1 MAAREVAKP
10 SVKAKK
16 FAYKYYEQ
24 LHKRVK
30 ELESK
35 REALQPKR
43 QPALPRSQLAYQPES
58 SGSAYTAQSEI
69 QAADALQSAAQA
81 IDSVGEPCPEAMAVA
96 EELRS
101 FAHKIDEVADK
112 KIGHVQN
119 RLSFDV
125 FRDVVTNVFQRFPEL
140 NVKQRVMAVYH
151 VGASFFLREERSQGP
166 GTQGT
171 IQSWPEQ
178 YFREDGKIREDV
190 ERAGGLDNILGT
202 SVD

>member
-1 MAAREVAKP
+1 MKLYVAC
-10 SVKAKK
+10 
-16 FAYKYYEQ
+16 
-24 LHKRVK
+24 
-30 ELESK
+30 ELFSSC
-35 REALQPKR
+35 LL
-43 QPALPRSQLAYQPES
+43 LP
-58 SGSAYTAQSEI
+58 
-69 QAADALQSAAQA
+69 AADALQSAAQA

-190 ERAGGLDNILGT
+190 ERAGGLVSENYYCAIMKHKDCTIVAPHEDGQGWYT
-202 SVD
+202 RP